1 MEKKEHIMSKRQV
14 GVIILAALLGIV
26 MVGGSGF
33 LIWQMVSRPAVDVQ
47 KQPPDL
53 AATPQNLKY
62 VGLEFVPIS
71 TSDPRAHGAMDGGQ
85 ALAVALKGEPD
96 LKKATRV
103 TRMLGELHDLNL
115 EGAAKAGLPV
125 DPAKADMGLVWIV
138 TFEGI
143 DTASSGPSGAPRIVA
158 HEYNVVIN
166 ARTGGTIMAFP
177 LADIT
182 PTAP

>member
-1 MEKKEHIMSKRQV
+1 MAKRKL
-14 GVIILAALLGIV
+14 GIILGLLLIILVVAGI
-26 MVGGSGF
+26 GF
-33 LIWQMVSRPAVDVQ
+33 LIWQMVSRQAVFVPN
-47 KQPPDL
+47 QPPDL

-62 VGLEFVPIS
+62 VGLQFDPIS
-71 TSDPRAHGAMDGGQ
+71 VSDPRAHGAIAGGQ

-166 ARTGGTIMAFP
+166 AKIGGIIMAFP
-177 LADIT
+177 LADIS